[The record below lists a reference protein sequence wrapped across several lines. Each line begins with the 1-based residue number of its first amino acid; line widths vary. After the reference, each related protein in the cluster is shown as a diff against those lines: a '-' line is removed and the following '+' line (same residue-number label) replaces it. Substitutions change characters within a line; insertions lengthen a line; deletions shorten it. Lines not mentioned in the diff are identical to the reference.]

1 MSTDAGMTACPACG
15 RPTRVGARFC
25 TGCGTPLSAGPAPV
39 PGPQVPAPPA
49 QPGQAGAPRWAAP
62 PPPAPVVPQQ
72 GAAPTRRAQRA
83 GTAVAEPEVHVIQAQ
98 PVAPARARTGARAA
112 VGLGPSFG
120 DAPAATLGA
129 RLGAYLVDAAAV
141 SVVGVATLL
150 LTGRPALAGLIAA
163 EVVVGLVVWESRTG
177 RTLGNLAL
185 GLRASRVESPY
196 ALGAGRA
203 GLRALVLAAGHLVAG
218 LGQWVVV
225 GSVAADSSPRRQG
238 WHDRAGRAVVV
249 DVRRMPEP
257 VAPDAAAPPTSVQP
271 TATSRQRPASAP
283 PVGTVAA
290 TAPAA
295 PAVPQTPAARPVP
308 SRYLVTLDTGDVWT
322 VHGQGL
328 VGRSP
333 QVREGERYDHL
344 IAIEDPERSL
354 SRTHAVFGVARTG
367 FWVRDAGSGN
377 GTVLVLPS
385 GQAVTVTAEQAV
397 TVPSG
402 STVRIGGRAFTVQ
415 EVPPA

>member
-1 MSTDAGMTACPACG
+1 
-15 RPTRVGARFC
+15 
-25 TGCGTPLSAGPAPV
+25 
-39 PGPQVPAPPA
+39 
-49 QPGQAGAPRWAAP
+49 
-62 PPPAPVVPQQ
+62 
-72 GAAPTRRAQRA
+72 
-83 GTAVAEPEVHVIQAQ
+83 
-98 PVAPARARTGARAA
+98 ARAA

-120 DAPAATLGA
+120 DAPAATVGA

-150 LTGRPALAGLIAA
+150 LTGRPALAGLLAA
-163 EVVVGLVVWESRTG
+163 EVVVGLVVWEARTG

-185 GLRASRVESPY
+185 GLRAARVESPY

-249 DVRRMPEP
+249 DVRRMPEH
-257 VAPDAAAPPTSVQP
+257 AAADPAAPHGSVQQ
-271 TATSRQRPASAP
+271 TAPPRPRPASASP
-283 PVGTVAA
+283 AGT
-290 TAPAA
+290 AA
-295 PAVPQTPAARPVP
+295 PAVPQPTAPAPRPVP
-308 SRYLVTLDTGDVWT
+308 SRYLLTLDTGDVWT

-328 VGRSP
+328 VGRAP
-333 QVREGERYDHL
+333 QVREGERHDHL